1 MKTTSIITRYIGI
14 GCLMIGLIAISSAT
28 TVFGQAAELSATA
41 YRLRVLDYSRQ
52 LRSSSAEADAMR
64 EAVRTARTA
73 FFPAVDM
80 AGNYQYRFNSHN
92 MQMDDSAL
100 PIDNN
105 NYTVEAGVS
114 QPVYAGGQIYNS
126 YKAAQ
131 IQSEIAREN
140 ELLTTDN
147 VIRSADVC
155 YWSAAANQRLYEVM
169 CEYYAIVKRL
179 ADVLAI
185 RYTDGQISK
194 TDLLQVQSRLK
205 EAELSR
211 STAHKDFRI
220 ALQSLNTLMGVAP
233 MDEVALTDSISTY
246 CLLPLRAGDDVAT
259 GNHDDAAIS
268 NRDEAAISNRP
279 DYRIALLDI
288 DYQKRQVKLAAARYN
303 PTVAIG
309 FKESWG
315 TPTINTKGADRLW
328 NSVIYASVQIPL
340 FRWGARFRERN
351 TQKAILRSKEYAA
364 DATRDRISQEV
375 AAAWTNLTEY
385 GHQIG
390 IAESS
395 CLIAAE
401 NLDLNTFSYTEGK
414 LPIVDVL
421 SAQLSWIQA
430 YSGLIQVWLQ
440 QKVSLADYNK
450 AVGNRP

>member
-1 MKTTSIITRYIGI
+1 M
-14 GCLMIGLIAISSAT
+14 MGLLAISSAMSA
-28 TVFGQAAELSATA
+28 FGQAAELSAAA

-80 AGNYQYRFNSHN
+80 AGNYQYRINSHN
-92 MQMDDSAL
+92 MQMSGNAL

-105 NYTVEAGVS
+105 NYTVEAGIS

-131 IQSEIAREN
+131 IQGEIARES

-185 RYTDGQISK
+185 RYADGQISK

-220 ALQSLNTLMGVAP
+220 ALQSLNTLMGADP
-233 MDEVALTDSISTY
+233 MSEVALADSISTY

-259 GNHDDAAIS
+259 GN
-268 NRDEAAISNRP
+268 RP

-288 DYQKRQVKLAAARYN
+288 DYQERQVKLAAARYN
-303 PTVAIG
+303 PTVAVG
-309 FKESWG
+309 FKETWG

-385 GHQIG
+385 GRQIG

>member
-1 MKTTSIITRYIGI
+1 MKTTSIIIRYIGI
-14 GCLMIGLIAISSAT
+14 GCLVTGLAVTGSVVSA
-28 TVFGQAAELSATA
+28 FGQAVELSATA

-92 MQMDDSAL
+92 MQMDGSAL

-105 NYTVEAGVS
+105 NYTVEAGIS

-131 IQSEIAREN
+131 IQSEIARES

-155 YWSAAANQRLYEVM
+155 YWSAAANKRLYEVM
-169 CEYYAIVKRL
+169 CEYHTIVKRL

-185 RYTDGQISK
+185 RYADGQISK

-220 ALQSLNTLMGVAP
+220 ALQSLNTLMGADP
-233 MDEVALTDSISTY
+233 MSDVALTDSISTY
-246 CLLPLRAGDDVAT
+246 CQLPLKAGDDVET
-259 GNHDDAAIS
+259 D
-268 NRDEAAISNRP
+268 NRP
-279 DYRIALLDI
+279 DFRIALLDI
-288 DYQKRQVKLAAARYN
+288 DYQERQVKLAAARYN

-309 FKESWG
+309 FKETWG

-385 GHQIG
+385 GRQIG

-450 AVGNRP
+450 AVSNRP

>member
-1 MKTTSIITRYIGI
+1 M
-14 GCLMIGLIAISSAT
+14 MGLIAISSAT
-28 TVFGQAAELSATA
+28 SVFGQAAELSATA

-131 IQSEIAREN
+131 IQSEIARES

-169 CEYYAIVKRL
+169 CEYYNIVKRL

-185 RYTDGQISK
+185 RYADGQISK

-220 ALQSLNTLMGVAP
+220 ALQSLNTLMGVNP
-233 MDEVALTDSISTY
+233 MNDVSLTDSISTY
-246 CLLPLRAGDDVAT
+246 CLLPLRPGDDVVT
-259 GNHDDAAIS
+259 G
-268 NRDEAAISNRP
+268 NRP

-288 DYQKRQVKLAAARYN
+288 DYQERQVKLAAARYN

-309 FKESWG
+309 FKETWG

-385 GHQIG
+385 GRQIG

>member
-1 MKTTSIITRYIGI
+1 M
-14 GCLMIGLIAISSAT
+14 MGLLAISSAT
-28 TVFGQAAELSATA
+28 AVFGQAAELSATA

-185 RYTDGQISK
+185 RYADGQISK
-194 TDLLQVQSRLK
+194 TDLLQVQARLK

-220 ALQSLNTLMGVAP
+220 SLQSLNTLMGVDP
-233 MDEVALTDSISTY
+233 TNDVALTDSIRTY

-259 GNHDDAAIS
+259 G

-288 DYQKRQVKLAAARYN
+288 DYQERQVKLAAARYN

-309 FKESWG
+309 FKETWG

-385 GHQIG
+385 GRQIG

>member
-14 GCLMIGLIAISSAT
+14 VCLMMGLIAISSAT
-28 TVFGQAAELSATA
+28 SVFGQAAELSATA

-131 IQSEIAREN
+131 IQSEIARES

-169 CEYYAIVKRL
+169 CEYYNIVKRL

-185 RYTDGQISK
+185 RYADGQISK

-220 ALQSLNTLMGVAP
+220 ALQSLNTLMGVNP
-233 MDEVALTDSISTY
+233 MNDVSLTDSISTY
-246 CLLPLRAGDDVAT
+246 CLLPLRPGDDVAT
-259 GNHDDAAIS
+259 G
-268 NRDEAAISNRP
+268 NRP

-288 DYQKRQVKLAAARYN
+288 DYQERQVKLAAARYN

-309 FKESWG
+309 FKETWG

-385 GHQIG
+385 GRQIG

>member
-1 MKTTSIITRYIGI
+1 MNNRMKTTSIITRYIGI
-14 GCLMIGLIAISSAT
+14 GCLMMGLIAISSAT
-28 TVFGQAAELSATA
+28 SVFGQAAELSATA
-41 YRLRVLDYSRQ
+41 YRLRVLNYSRQ
-52 LRSSSAEADAMR
+52 LRSSSAEVDAMR

-131 IQSEIAREN
+131 IQSEIARES

-155 YWSAAANQRLYEVM
+155 YWSATANQRLYEVM
-169 CEYYAIVKRL
+169 CEYYNIVKRL

-185 RYTDGQISK
+185 RYADGQISK

-220 ALQSLNTLMGVAP
+220 ALQSLNTLMGVNP
-233 MDEVALTDSISTY
+233 MNDVSLTDSISTY
-246 CLLPLRAGDDVAT
+246 CLFPLRAGDDVAT
-259 GNHDDAAIS
+259 G
-268 NRDEAAISNRP
+268 NRP

-288 DYQKRQVKLAAARYN
+288 DYQERQVKLAAARYN
-303 PTVAIG
+303 PTVAVG
-309 FKESWG
+309 FKETWG

-385 GHQIG
+385 GRQIG

>member
-1 MKTTSIITRYIGI
+1 MKTTSIITRYI

-131 IQSEIAREN
+131 IQSEIARES

-185 RYTDGQISK
+185 RYADGQISK
-194 TDLLQVQSRLK
+194 TDLLQVQARLK

-220 ALQSLNTLMGVAP
+220 SLQSLNTLMGIDP
-233 MDEVALTDSISTY
+233 MNDVALTDSISTY

-259 GNHDDAAIS
+259 GN
-268 NRDEAAISNRP
+268 RDEAAISNRP

-288 DYQKRQVKLAAARYN
+288 DYQERQVKLAAARYN

-309 FKESWG
+309 FKETWG

-385 GHQIG
+385 GRQIG

>member
-14 GCLMIGLIAISSAT
+14 GCLMMGLIAISSAT
-28 TVFGQAAELSATA
+28 SVFGQAAELSATA
-41 YRLRVLDYSRQ
+41 YRLRVLNYSRQ
-52 LRSSSAEADAMR
+52 LRSSSAEVDAMR

-131 IQSEIAREN
+131 IQSEIARES

-155 YWSAAANQRLYEVM
+155 YWSATANQRLYEVM
-169 CEYYAIVKRL
+169 CEYYNIVKRL

-185 RYTDGQISK
+185 RYADGQISK

-220 ALQSLNTLMGVAP
+220 ALQSLNTLMGVNP
-233 MDEVALTDSISTY
+233 MNDVSLTDSISTY
-246 CLLPLRAGDDVAT
+246 CLFPLRAGDDVAT
-259 GNHDDAAIS
+259 G
-268 NRDEAAISNRP
+268 NRP

-288 DYQKRQVKLAAARYN
+288 DYQERQVKLAAARYN
-303 PTVAIG
+303 PTVAVG
-309 FKESWG
+309 FKETWG

-385 GHQIG
+385 GRQIG

>member
-1 MKTTSIITRYIGI
+1 MKTTSIIIRYIGI
-14 GCLMIGLIAISSAT
+14 GCLVTGLAVTGSVVST
-28 TVFGQAAELSATA
+28 FGQAVELSATA

-92 MQMDDSAL
+92 MQMDGSAL

-105 NYTVEAGVS
+105 NYTVEAGIS

-126 YKAAQ
+126 YKATQ
-131 IQSEIAREN
+131 IQSEIARES

-155 YWSAAANQRLYEVM
+155 YWSAAANKRLYEVM
-169 CEYYAIVKRL
+169 CEYYTIVKRL

-185 RYTDGQISK
+185 RYADGQISK

-220 ALQSLNTLMGVAP
+220 ALQSLNTLMGADP
-233 MDEVALTDSISTY
+233 MSDVALTDSISTY
-246 CLLPLRAGDDVAT
+246 CQLPLKAGDDVAT
-259 GNHDDAAIS
+259 D
-268 NRDEAAISNRP
+268 NRP
-279 DYRIALLDI
+279 DFRIALLDI
-288 DYQKRQVKLAAARYN
+288 DYQERQVKLAAARYN

-309 FKESWG
+309 FKETWG

-385 GHQIG
+385 GRQIG

-450 AVGNRP
+450 AVSNRP

>member
-1 MKTTSIITRYIGI
+1 
-14 GCLMIGLIAISSAT
+14 MIGLIAISSAT

-131 IQSEIAREN
+131 IQSEIARES

-185 RYTDGQISK
+185 RYADGQISK
-194 TDLLQVQSRLK
+194 TDLLQVQARLK

-220 ALQSLNTLMGVAP
+220 SLQSLNTLMGIDP
-233 MDEVALTDSISTY
+233 MNDVALTDSISTY

-259 GNHDDAAIS
+259 GN
-268 NRDEAAISNRP
+268 RDEAAISNRP

-288 DYQKRQVKLAAARYN
+288 DYQERQVKLAAARYN

-309 FKESWG
+309 FKETWG

-385 GHQIG
+385 GRQIG

>member
-1 MKTTSIITRYIGI
+1 M
-14 GCLMIGLIAISSAT
+14 MGLIAISSAT
-28 TVFGQAAELSATA
+28 SVFGQAAELSATA

-131 IQSEIAREN
+131 IQSEIARES

-169 CEYYAIVKRL
+169 CEYYNIVKRL

-185 RYTDGQISK
+185 RYADGQISK

-220 ALQSLNTLMGVAP
+220 ALQSLNTLMGVNP
-233 MDEVALTDSISTY
+233 MNDVSLTDSISTY
-246 CLLPLRAGDDVAT
+246 CLLPLRAGDDVTT
-259 GNHDDAAIS
+259 G
-268 NRDEAAISNRP
+268 NRP

-288 DYQKRQVKLAAARYN
+288 DYQERQVKLAAARYN

-309 FKESWG
+309 FKETWG

-385 GHQIG
+385 GRQIG

>member
-1 MKTTSIITRYIGI
+1 M
-14 GCLMIGLIAISSAT
+14 MGLIAISSAT
-28 TVFGQAAELSATA
+28 SVFGQAAELSATA
-41 YRLRVLDYSRQ
+41 YRLRVLNYSRQ
-52 LRSSSAEADAMR
+52 LRSSSAEVDAMR

-131 IQSEIAREN
+131 IQSEIARES

-155 YWSAAANQRLYEVM
+155 YWSATANQRLYEVM
-169 CEYYAIVKRL
+169 CEYYNIVKRL

-185 RYTDGQISK
+185 RYADGQISK

-220 ALQSLNTLMGVAP
+220 ALQSLNTLMGVNP
-233 MDEVALTDSISTY
+233 MNDVSLTDSISTY

-259 GNHDDAAIS
+259 GN
-268 NRDEAAISNRP
+268 RP

-288 DYQKRQVKLAAARYN
+288 DYQERQVKLAAARYN
-303 PTVAIG
+303 PTVAVG
-309 FKESWG
+309 FKETWG

-385 GHQIG
+385 GRQIG

>member
-1 MKTTSIITRYIGI
+1 
-14 GCLMIGLIAISSAT
+14 MIGLIAISSAT

-105 NYTVEAGVS
+105 NYTVEAGIS

-185 RYTDGQISK
+185 RYADGQISK
-194 TDLLQVQSRLK
+194 TDLLQVQARLK

-220 ALQSLNTLMGVAP
+220 SLQSLNTLMGVDP
-233 MDEVALTDSISTY
+233 MNDVALTDSISTY

-259 GNHDDAAIS
+259 GN
-268 NRDEAAISNRP
+268 RDEAAISNRP

-288 DYQKRQVKLAAARYN
+288 DYQERQVKLAAARYN

-309 FKESWG
+309 FKETWG

-385 GHQIG
+385 GRQIG

>member
-1 MKTTSIITRYIGI
+1 M
-14 GCLMIGLIAISSAT
+14 MGLLAISSAT
-28 TVFGQAAELSATA
+28 AVFGQAAELSATA

-185 RYTDGQISK
+185 RYADGQISK
-194 TDLLQVQSRLK
+194 TDLLQVQARLK

-220 ALQSLNTLMGVAP
+220 SLQSLNTLMGVDP
-233 MDEVALTDSISTY
+233 TNDVALTDSISTY

-259 GNHDDAAIS
+259 GN
-268 NRDEAAISNRP
+268 RDEAAISNRP

-288 DYQKRQVKLAAARYN
+288 DYQERQVKLAAARYN

-309 FKESWG
+309 FKETWG

-385 GHQIG
+385 GRQIG

>member
-1 MKTTSIITRYIGI
+1 M
-14 GCLMIGLIAISSAT
+14 MGLIAISSAT
-28 TVFGQAAELSATA
+28 SVFGQAAELSATA
-41 YRLRVLDYSRQ
+41 YRLRVLNYSRQ
-52 LRSSSAEADAMR
+52 LRSSSAEVDAMR

-131 IQSEIAREN
+131 IQSEIARES

-155 YWSAAANQRLYEVM
+155 YWSATANQRLYEVM
-169 CEYYAIVKRL
+169 CEYYNIVKRL

-185 RYTDGQISK
+185 RYADGQISK

-220 ALQSLNTLMGVAP
+220 ALQSLNTLMGVNP
-233 MDEVALTDSISTY
+233 MNDVSLTDSISTY
-246 CLLPLRAGDDVAT
+246 CLFPLRAGDDVAT
-259 GNHDDAAIS
+259 G
-268 NRDEAAISNRP
+268 NRP

-288 DYQKRQVKLAAARYN
+288 DYQERQVKLAAARYN
-303 PTVAIG
+303 PTVAVG
-309 FKESWG
+309 FKETWG

-385 GHQIG
+385 GRQIG

>member
-14 GCLMIGLIAISSAT
+14 GCLMMGLLAISSAT
-28 TVFGQAAELSATA
+28 AVFGQAAELSATA

-185 RYTDGQISK
+185 RYADGQISK
-194 TDLLQVQSRLK
+194 TDLLQVQARLK

-220 ALQSLNTLMGVAP
+220 SLQSLNTLMGVDP
-233 MDEVALTDSISTY
+233 TNDVALTDSISTY

-259 GNHDDAAIS
+259 GN
-268 NRDEAAISNRP
+268 RDEAAISNRP

-288 DYQKRQVKLAAARYN
+288 DYQERQVKLAAARYN

-309 FKESWG
+309 FKETWG

-385 GHQIG
+385 GRQIG

>member
-1 MKTTSIITRYIGI
+1 M
-14 GCLMIGLIAISSAT
+14 MGLIAISSAT
-28 TVFGQAAELSATA
+28 SVFGQAAELSATA

-131 IQSEIAREN
+131 IQSEIARES

-169 CEYYAIVKRL
+169 CEYYNIVKRL

-185 RYTDGQISK
+185 RYADGQISK

-220 ALQSLNTLMGVAP
+220 ALQSLNTLMGVNP
-233 MDEVALTDSISTY
+233 MNDVLLTDSISTY

-259 GNHDDAAIS
+259 GN
-268 NRDEAAISNRP
+268 RP

-288 DYQKRQVKLAAARYN
+288 DYQERQVKLAAARYN

-309 FKESWG
+309 FKETWG

-385 GHQIG
+385 GRQIG

>member
-1 MKTTSIITRYIGI
+1 M
-14 GCLMIGLIAISSAT
+14 MGLIAISSAT
-28 TVFGQAAELSATA
+28 SVFGQAAELSATA

-131 IQSEIAREN
+131 IQSEIARES

-169 CEYYAIVKRL
+169 CEYYNIVKRL

-185 RYTDGQISK
+185 RYADGQISK

-220 ALQSLNTLMGVAP
+220 ALQSLNTLMGVNP
-233 MDEVALTDSISTY
+233 MNDVSLTDSISTY
-246 CLLPLRAGDDVAT
+246 CLLPLRPGDDVAT
-259 GNHDDAAIS
+259 G
-268 NRDEAAISNRP
+268 NRP

-288 DYQKRQVKLAAARYN
+288 DYQERQVKLAAARYN

-309 FKESWG
+309 FKETWG

-385 GHQIG
+385 GRQIG